1 MPTLSELEARLDDLQ
16 NRLPSMIEQHPDPG
30 AFWMAFIAEADPIVE
45 QAGAH
50 AALASRRI
58 QAMLAEHDRYLVD
71 TQLDDP
77 DAS

>member
-1 MPTLSELEARLDDLQ
+1 MSELQAQLDALQ
-16 NRLPSMIEQHPDPG
+16 NRLPGMIAQHPDPG
-30 AFWMAFIAEADPIVE
+30 EFWVAFIAEADPIVE

-50 AALASRRI
+50 AELATRRI

-77 DAS
+77 DAG